1 MDTWVRPVTKLST
14 QLLKTLWPTTVKF
27 SIKISILSIALTRRE
42 HLYTAYECEQHIWQ
56 RLKFHVLFLEAFGL
70 QPAKYMVFKDIV
82 CCISSKIEII
92 GLGYFARLL
101 SMYELLCP
109 TIGYELLRP
118 TVFLR
123 AWGTSLDDFLWVWDD
138 FWSMRAYEHS
148 VLMAWL
154 TRVRLPA
161 RKIIGLGFP
170 MVLASQNSLLQHA
183 KWRVPTQYFECMYG
197 LLMHER

>member
-123 AWGTSLDDFLWVWDD
+123 AWGTSPDG
-138 FWSMRAYEHS
+138 RGHE
-148 VLMAWL
+148 VL
-154 TRVRLPA
+154 
-161 RKIIGLGFP
+161 
-170 MVLASQNSLLQHA
+170 Q
-183 KWRVPTQYFECMYG
+183 PTFFCGHG
-197 LLMHER
+197 LLHLTIFAGMRYFTRRYQNECRGFREVNRELGVDPGGVLLVNRVSRMPWHQAGA